1 MSEIDEKLIIRGLL
15 TDKKYLTAVSSV
27 FEPEYFDDPTAREIF
42 EKIKDYHGQYLKSV
56 DVGLLKTMDYKD
68 FEEAKNFLE
77 DVEKLDFDVAK
88 HYDYLFT
95 KTNDHLKEMAMK
107 NAIMNSVPLAKS
119 GRFAEIEDLVKHAL
133 SKDLRIDLG
142 LEYFK
147 TIAERLYRMIEGTGK
162 RIPFCYPTLDEL
174 TNGGTHAFTLSVF
187 LAQIHGFKS
196 TLMANIAGRQVLK
209 GYNVVLFTLEMCED
223 EFGRRF
229 DGGFTGYDINRIY
242 IKDTTPYK
250 GFLKNIYSLIK
261 NPNRGELY
269 IKQFPT
275 GEATRNDLRRYL
287 RELKIRDVKI
297 DVIYVDY
304 INLMR
309 PAIKTDGL
317 YGAVK
322 RIAEELRSLSYEFE
336 APVIS
341 VSQLNRE
348 GALLH
353 FNDVNFNYTSE
364 SMGLPATCDFLG
376 ILGQPRDEFTYT
388 QEVHCKIDKN
398 RLGGRPGERF
408 PFYYDSRSLRMYD
421 QVELEKW
428 MEDASLTNDE
438 REVQTE
444 TGSDDE

>member
-1 MSEIDEKLIIRGLL
+1 MYNICEEYKKLKNVEVYTDIGFLPISVIMKTKKFKKYSIYFTSGKYIECADRHCFIDIDYNEITAELLSIGDFIVDEDGVDEVFDIINTNEEENFYDISMPEHHLYFTNGLL
-15 TDKKYLTAVSSV
+15 S
-27 FEPEYFDDPTAREIF
+27 
-42 EKIKDYHGQYLKSV
+42 H
-56 DVGLLKTMDYKD
+56 
-68 FEEAKNFLE
+68 N
-77 DVEKLDFDVAK
+77 
-88 HYDYLFT
+88 
-95 KTNDHLKEMAMK
+95 
-107 NAIMNSVPLAKS
+107 
-119 GRFAEIEDLVKHAL
+119 
-133 SKDLRIDLG
+133 
-142 LEYFK
+142 
-147 TIAERLYRMIEGTGK
+147 
-162 RIPFCYPTLDEL
+162 
-174 TNGGTHAFTLSVF
+174 
-187 LAQIHGFKS
+187 S

-309 PAIKTDGL
+309 PAIKTEGL

-408 PFYYDSRSLRMYD
+408 PLYYDSRSLRMYD